1 MDMGV
6 FVVGALVCVVFA
18 FVLLGGPA
26 VFAGWVRHRRQ
37 EAIRR
42 QIALTDAIHG
52 SLGAVVSPVVRKPL
66 VGAWQVQIA
75 VPFTKAAVVG
85 RILATTNDVFSA
97 LDGSK
102 PDPFRVVLTGGSDQ
116 FDRFRPCHMRRAA
129 TQWADKPVGA

>member
-75 VPFTKAAVVG
+75 VPFTKTAVVG

-97 LDGSK
+97 LDRSK
-102 PDPFRVVLTGGSDQ
+102 PASFRVVLTAGSDPV
-116 FDRFRPCHMRRAA
+116 DRDRARHTRRVARPWAGKPAA
-129 TQWADKPVGA
+129 A